1 MTLILKSN
9 PMNLNGS
16 SLNGV
21 DLWRRNMEMNT
32 KKKIDRRIFK
42 KSPDELQ
49 EYMMFKRRGS
59 RTPAKKGKGMK
70 YERAQ
75 EKEKSRN
82 LVSDN

>member
-1 MTLILKSN
+1 MFNDFDTQIQSDEFEWQFLE
-9 PMNLNGS
+9 
-16 SLNGV
+16 
-21 DLWRRNMEMNT
+21 WRRNMEMNT